1 MHVCILPVIHI
12 YIYLHIH
19 IHIYIY
25 IYSVAYRT
33 AAFLLM
39 AIAGGPQGLAGLMDE
54 EESDL
59 EMPSSPLPIMDCG
72 FCGKLNMPRVEWT
85 VHLYTQHN

>member
-12 YIYLHIH
+12 YKYIYIYLYIY
-19 IHIYIY
+19 IYIY

-39 AIAGGPQGLAGLMDE
+39 AIAGPPQGLAGLME
-54 EESDL
+54 L
-59 EMPSSPLPIMDCG
+59 PKVPPPIMDCG